1 MSQPRKITISREAL
15 LKAVAQ
21 IVKDQSVGMA
31 DMDCVAMNA
40 VLVDQRKGGVTETF
54 PLDTIEVE
62 LVPVAAKAPAN
73 STDKSGRVFTAPTG
87 RGKIK
92 LVSVDGALVA

>member
-1 MSQPRKITISREAL
+1 MSKVHKIQISREAL

-31 DMDCVAMNA
+31 NMDCVAMNA

-62 LVPVAAKAPAN
+62 LVKAAAPAPAR
-73 STDKSGRVFTAPTG
+73 KV
-87 RGKIK
+87 GK
-92 LVSVDGALVA
+92 LSLAAVDGVRVA